1 VEAASGV
8 RFSGDGGSKPVGGA
22 QAWWTGSVD
31 LMNKRSLTLTA
42 LAVGAV
48 LAGCAGPATAARP
61 AVMPIE
67 EALVDNGG
75 VVLYVKTVGH
85 GPPLVV
91 VHGGPGASHDYL
103 LPHLYRLASSY
114 RLVFI
119 DERGSGRSPRLEDIT
134 QYTAEKMA
142 DDVEAVR
149 AALQLGKIALLG
161 HSYGGV
167 VAQAYAFKYQANLSH
182 LILASTFA
190 STRQLNEALARM
202 KQAMSADKRGRLEA
216 LEKAGL
222 FGKGESW
229 EHGRYPE
236 EYAKL
241 AWGNG
246 YFPALYGARPD
257 ANYDPVLSNTT
268 YSWELY
274 RQMWGSHGEFVV
286 DGNLREVEW
295 VDRLQEI
302 KVPTLVLV
310 GDHDQS
316 DPAMSREMNAKIAGS
331 RLVVLPNSGHMTFV
345 DQPDQFVRAITD
357 FVR

>member
-1 VEAASGV
+1 MTSRSSTLAAV
-8 RFSGDGGSKPVGGA
+8 
-22 QAWWTGSVD
+22 
-31 LMNKRSLTLTA
+31 
-42 LAVGAV
+42 AVGAV
-48 LAGCAGPATAARP
+48 LTACATPASSVAP
-61 AVMPIE
+61 SVMPID

-75 VVLYVKTVGH
+75 VILYVKTVGR

-103 LPHLYRLASSY
+103 LPSLYRLASSY

-119 DERGSGRSPRLEDIT
+119 DERGSGRSPRLEDPK
-134 QYTAEKMA
+134 QYTVEKMA

-167 VAQAYAFKYQANLSH
+167 VVQAYAFKYQANLSH
-182 LILASTFA
+182 LILASTFS
-190 STRQLNEALARM
+190 STRELNEALGRM
-202 KQAMSADKRGRLEA
+202 KQAMPADRRARLEA

-222 FGKGESW
+222 FGKGEIW
-229 EHGRYPE
+229 EHGRYTD

-241 AWGNG
+241 AWGVG
-246 YFPALYGARPD
+246 YFPALYGARPEP
-257 ANYDPVLSNTT
+257 NYDPVEGNTKN
-268 YSWELY
+268 SWELY
-274 RQMWGSHGEFVV
+274 REMWGSHGEFVV
-286 DGNLREVEW
+286 DGNLKEVEW
-295 VDRLQEI
+295 VDRLAEI
-302 KVPTLVLV
+302 KVPTLILV

-331 RLVVLPNSGHMTFV
+331 KLVVLPDSGHMTFV
-345 DQPDQFVRAITD
+345 DQPELFIRAIRD

>member
-1 VEAASGV
+1 MTSRSSTLAAV
-8 RFSGDGGSKPVGGA
+8 
-22 QAWWTGSVD
+22 
-31 LMNKRSLTLTA
+31 
-42 LAVGAV
+42 AVGAV
-48 LAGCAGPATAARP
+48 LTACATPASSVAP
-61 AVMPIE
+61 SVMPID

-75 VVLYVKTVGH
+75 VILYVKTVGR

-103 LPHLYRLASSY
+103 LPSLYRLASSY

-119 DERGSGRSPRLEDIT
+119 DERGSGRSPRLEDPK
-134 QYTAEKMA
+134 QYTVEKMA

-167 VAQAYAFKYQANLSH
+167 VVQAYAFKYQANLSH
-182 LILASTFA
+182 LILASTFS
-190 STRQLNEALARM
+190 STRELNEALGRM
-202 KQAMSADKRGRLEA
+202 KQAMPADRRARLEA

-222 FGKGESW
+222 FGKGEIW
-229 EHGRYPE
+229 EHGRYTD

-241 AWGNG
+241 AWGVG
-246 YFPALYGARPD
+246 YFPALYGAHPD
-257 ANYDPVLSNTT
+257 ANYDPVQSNTT

-274 RQMWGSHGEFVV
+274 RAMWGSHGEFVV
-286 DGNLREVEW
+286 DGNLREVEYL
-295 VDRLQEI
+295 DRLQEI
-302 KVPTLVLV
+302 KVPTLILV

-331 RLVVLPNSGHMTFV
+331 KLVVLPSSGHMTFV
-345 DQPDQFVRAITD
+345 DQPELFDRAITD